1 MKRFLRIYSKDKDN
15 IKMINQSDKGFELI
29 ILSNSVL
36 NDLINTINSY
46 KVTNDEIYIAWQMKF
61 KPNNYILY
69 KNCKF
74 SEPIDNFRPKEPKKL
89 FGKKI
94 KVVCEGTTFYTN
106 SFMYKNKTVQHTTE
120 KYKDGKLLE
129 RMLKIG
135 ELNLISVEK
144 EIRNSPKEKEINLL

>member
-1 MKRFLRIYSKDKDN
+1 MKRFLRIYCKDREN

-29 ILSNSVL
+29 VLSKNVL
-36 NDLINTINSY
+36 NDLINTINSC
-46 KVTNDEIYIAWQMKF
+46 DEICIAWQMKF
-61 KPNNYILY
+61 KPSNYILY

-74 SEPIDNFRPKEPKKL
+74 SEPVDNFHPKEPKKV
-89 FGKKI
+89 FGKRI
-94 KVVCEGTTFYTN
+94 RVICEGTTFYTD